1 METPALLGN
10 KAAAPASRPPAI
22 AALDR
27 GILKAEEIDL
37 RRLVSHSVAA
47 QASAK
52 TEDVARIFSE
62 TNVEFLA
69 VLEGS
74 KLAGMC
80 SRHEL
85 SALLGGRYGFSL
97 FARDPISKHLRKN
110 EIRITVDDAIGA
122 VLATVF
128 ARADEEFYDDVLL
141 VDRAGD
147 LVGLIATQTLFK
159 VQNALLRGNI
169 LELETKE
176 REIRMKNDQMES
188 DLRMAMELQQALLPK
203 EYPIFSS
210 TARAPSTSLR
220 FAHLYQPASLV
231 GGDFFHVVRISDHE
245 AGVFICDV
253 MGHGVRSALIT
264 AMLRALIAAEGVNLA
279 DPGSLMT
286 HMNRELTTILKQTG
300 TVLFVTALYC
310 VIDCEQMTMR
320 HARAGHQPPLHAR
333 RKAGEVHFATGTDRA
348 AGPALG
354 LFEGASFG
362 ATTTQLSPG
371 DLVLFFTDGII
382 EAEGAA
388 GAEWGLAGLKQTVCA
403 NLPAAGPAVLD
414 CLLANAQ
421 AFNGTH
427 EFADDVC
434 LATVELLEAKIEK
447 KPNEPPARSAF
458 HGFAESI
465 RRP

>member
-1 METPALLGN
+1 VETPALLGN
-10 KAAAPASRPPAI
+10 EAAAPASPPPAI

-37 RRLVSHSVAA
+37 RRLVSHSVVT

-52 TEDVARIFSE
+52 TEYVARTFSE

-128 ARADEEFYDDVLL
+128 ARGDEEFYDDVLL

-169 LELETKE
+169 LELQTKE
-176 REIRMKNDQMES
+176 REIRMRNDQMET

-203 EYPIFSS
+203 EYPLFPS
-210 TARAPSTSLR
+210 TASAQSTRLC

-279 DPGSLMT
+279 DPGLLMT
-286 HMNRELTTILKQTG
+286 HVNRELTTILKQTG

-310 VIDCEQMTMR
+310 VINCEEMTMR
-320 HARAGHQPPLHAR
+320 HARGGHQPPLHAR
-333 RKAGEVHFATGTDRA
+333 RNAGEVHFASGIDGA
-348 AGPALG
+348 SGPALG
-354 LFEGASFG
+354 LFEGARFG
-362 ATTTQLSPG
+362 TTTTQLSPG

-382 EAEGAA
+382 EAESATGT
-388 GAEWGLAGLKQTVCA
+388 EWGLAALKQTVRA
-403 NLPAAGPAVLD
+403 NLPAAGSA
-414 CLLANAQ
+414 LLNSLLTNAQ
-421 AFNGTH
+421 DFTGTR

-434 LATVELLEAKIEK
+434 LAAVELREE
-447 KPNEPPARSAF
+447 
-458 HGFAESI
+458 
-465 RRP
+465 RRANA

>member
-1 METPALLGN
+1 METSAILGN
-10 KAAAPASRPPAI
+10 EAAAPASQPPAI

-27 GILKAEEIDL
+27 DILKAEEIDL
-37 RRLVSHSVAA
+37 RRLVSHSVVA
-47 QASAK
+47 QASVK

-62 TNVEFLA
+62 TSVEFLS

-80 SRHEL
+80 CRHEL
-85 SALLGGRYGFSL
+85 SALRGGRYGCSL
-97 FARDPISKHLRKN
+97 CARDPISKHLRKN
-110 EIRITVDDAIGA
+110 EIRITVDDGIGA

-128 ARADEEFYDDVLL
+128 ARGDEEFYDDVLL

-147 LVGLIATQTLFK
+147 LVGLVATQTLFK

-176 REIRMKNDQMES
+176 REIRMRNDQMES

-203 EYPIFSS
+203 EYPLFPS
-210 TARAPSTSLR
+210 TARAPNTRLR

-286 HMNRELTTILKQTG
+286 HVNRELTTILKQTG

-333 RKAGEVHFATGTDRA
+333 RKAGEVHFVTGIDKAA

-354 LFEGASFG
+354 LFEGPRFG
-362 ATTTQLSPG
+362 ATTTQL
-371 DLVLFFTDGII
+371 
-382 EAEGAA
+382 
-388 GAEWGLAGLKQTVCA
+388 
-403 NLPAAGPAVLD
+403 
-414 CLLANAQ
+414 
-421 AFNGTH
+421 
-427 EFADDVC
+427 
-434 LATVELLEAKIEK
+434 
-447 KPNEPPARSAF
+447 
-458 HGFAESI
+458 
-465 RRP
+465 

>member
-1 METPALLGN
+1 VETPALLGN
-10 KAAAPASRPPAI
+10 EAAAPASPPPAI
-22 AALDR
+22 AALDQ

-37 RRLVSHSVAA
+37 RRLVSHSVVA

-52 TEDVARIFSE
+52 TEHVARTFSE

-69 VLEGS
+69 VLEGG

-128 ARADEEFYDDVLL
+128 ARGDEEFYDDVLL

-169 LELETKE
+169 LELQTKE
-176 REIRMKNDQMES
+176 REIRVRNDQMET

-203 EYPIFSS
+203 EYPLFPS
-210 TARAPSTSLR
+210 TAPAQSTRLR

-231 GGDFFHVVRISDHE
+231 GGDFSCRAHF
-245 AGVFICDV
+245 
-253 MGHGVRSALIT
+253 RSRGGRLHLRRDGPRRSLRAYH

-279 DPGSLMT
+279 DPGLLMT
-286 HMNRELTTILKQTG
+286 HVNRELTTILKQTG

-310 VIDCEQMTMR
+310 VIDCERMTIR
-320 HARAGHQPPLHAR
+320 HARGGHHPPLHGR
-333 RKAGEVHFATGTDRA
+333 RKAGEVHFASGIDGA

-354 LFEGASFG
+354 LFEGARFG
-362 ATTTQLSPG
+362 TTTTQLSPG
-371 DLVLFFTDGII
+371 DLVLLFTDGII
-382 EAEGAA
+382 ESESASGT
-388 GAEWGLAGLKQTVCA
+388 EWGLVGLKQTVRA
-403 NLPAAGPAVLD
+403 NLPAAGSALLN

-421 AFNGTH
+421 DFTGTR

-434 LATVELLEAKIEK
+434 LAAVELVEER
-447 KPNEPPARSAF
+447 PANA
-458 HGFAESI
+458 
-465 RRP
+465 